1 MSKFQCF
8 HCGFCCTNKN
18 LQAGITLGDVHRLVE
33 LTKIPMEKLVKD
45 RVIGIIATGDPDKD
59 IFDIDLG
66 LIYPCKFRKD
76 DRCTIY
82 PSRPLNC
89 QMFPAGFLAEIK
101 SSEVEKFLDNNFKC
115 RHSLVECKKDTI
127 NNVLLAKYKHE
138 IGKIILEESEA
149 TERFM
154 EENGFARQIDI
165 SKHKDFA
172 LLKKNLSRS
181 KKEASCQKLFFAE
194 SIINKDMDKKM
205 KSKGTTNEDSH
216 LKEKLGKALRK
227 YLSQK
232 RFRTREG
239 IPYLE

>member
-1 MSKFQCF
+1 MPKFQCL

-18 LQAGITLGDVHRLVE
+18 LQAGITLGDVERIVA
-33 LTKIPMEKLVKD
+33 LTKIPVEQLVRD
-45 RVIGIIATGDPDKD
+45 GVIGLIATGDPEGN
-59 IFDIDLG
+59 IFETDLG

-89 QMFPAGFLAEIK
+89 QMFPAGFLADIK
-101 SSEVEKFLDNNFKC
+101 SDDVEKFLDDNFQC
-115 RHSLVECKKDTI
+115 RHSLKECKKNVI
-127 NNVLLAKYKHE
+127 NDVLLRKYKLE
-138 IGKIILEESEA
+138 AGNIILEESEP

-154 EENGFARQIDI
+154 EENGLAKSVDI
-165 SKHKDFA
+165 SKHKDFG
-172 LLKKNLSRS
+172 LLHKSLSKN

-194 SIINKDMDKKM
+194 QMI
-205 KSKGTTNEDSH
+205 NEDAH
-216 LKEKLGKALRK
+216 LKERLGVALK
-227 YLSQK
+227 KTLSHK